1 MLKSDFEEILREID
15 SLNSKFTEYVAAL
28 KSEITIELNN
38 RKSEMR
44 EQSKRIDLLV
54 QEINHDMVVK
64 MSDVRTN
71 IEAMKMG
78 ITQNIVCKCSITY
91 FMSIY
96 RGYYRGCHRDVQYFN
111 AFGLAHTDP

>member
-15 SLNSKFTEYVAAL
+15 SLNQKFTEHVAAL

-78 ITQNIVCKCSITY
+78 ITQNIVCKLFIL
-91 FMSIY
+91 IL
-96 RGYYRGCHRDVQYFN
+96 GV
-111 AFGLAHTDP
+111 L

>member
-1 MLKSDFEEILREID
+1 MLKSEFEEILREID
-15 SLNSKFTEYVAAL
+15 SLNSRFTEHVASL

-78 ITQNIVCKCSITY
+78 ITQNIVCTC
-91 FMSIY
+91 FMALPGFEFTPIFFS
-96 RGYYRGCHRDVQYFN
+96 
-111 AFGLAHTDP
+111 